1 MNEYDQ
7 RQKDTMST
15 QSTPEEDLHRRGEEV
30 RKQLVGEERFRLSG
44 ETTYNDPMMKE
55 FLKVATTSL
64 FGVIWSRP
72 GLDLKM
78 RTLII
83 CIADIATGCF
93 EELDI
98 HLQMA
103 IRQGWTREEIQEA
116 ILQLLGYVG
125 APSTREAMKVASEV
139 WQRHAESALT

>member
-1 MNEYDQ
+1 MNA
-7 RQKDTMST
+7 
-15 QSTPEEDLHRRGEEV
+15 QSNTEEDLHRLGEEI
-30 RKQLVGEERFRLSG
+30 RKQLVGEERFLKSA
-44 ETTYNDPMMKE
+44 ETTYSDPMMKE

-78 RTLII
+78 RTLVI

-103 IRQGWTREEIQEA
+103 IRQGWTKEEIQEA

-125 APSTREAMKVASEV
+125 APSTREAMKVASAV
-139 WQRHAESALT
+139 WQRHEEGALSK

>member
-1 MNEYDQ
+1 MNAPLTTEA
-7 RQKDTMST
+7 
-15 QSTPEEDLHRRGEEV
+15 DLHHRGEEV
-30 RKQLVGEERFRLSG
+30 RKQLVGEERFRHSA
-44 ETTYNDPMMKE
+44 ETTYGDPMMKE

-72 GLDLKM
+72 GIDLKM
-78 RTLII
+78 RTLIV

-93 EELDI
+93 DELDL

-103 IRQGWTREEIQEA
+103 IRQGWTREEIQEV

-125 APSTREAMKVASEV
+125 APSTREAMKVASDV
-139 WQRHAESALT
+139 WQRHEKGAPTLT

>member
-1 MNEYDQ
+1 MDA
-7 RQKDTMST
+7 
-15 QSTPEEDLHRRGEEV
+15 QSATEEDLHRRGEEV
-30 RKQLVGEERFRLSG
+30 RKQLVGEERFRHSG
-44 ETTYNDPMMKE
+44 ETTYSDPMMKE

-93 EELDI
+93 DELGI

-125 APSTREAMKVASEV
+125 APSTREAMKVASDV
-139 WQRHAESALT
+139 WKRHEEGTPTLT